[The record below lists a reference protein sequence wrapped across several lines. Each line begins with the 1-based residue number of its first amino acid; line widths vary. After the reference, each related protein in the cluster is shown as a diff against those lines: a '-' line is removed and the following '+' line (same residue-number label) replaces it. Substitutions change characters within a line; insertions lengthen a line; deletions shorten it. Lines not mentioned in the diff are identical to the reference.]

1 VLGIGW
7 HLAMG
12 QIARIVS
19 RVQIYFV
26 SIPGQI
32 MTGLALLAITGSAII
47 LAWHDSAEVF
57 LLTLPG
63 SG

>member
-1 VLGIGW
+1 
-7 HLAMG
+7 MG

-32 MTGLALLAITGSAII
+32 MTGLALLAITTSAMI
-47 LAWHDSAEVF
+47 LAWHDSAEAF
-57 LLTLPG
+57 LHTLPG
-63 SG
+63 GG